1 MTGKAD
7 FTEDEWRVVLEGPPT
22 AGMIVVTAQRGG
34 TFRETLAIA
43 KAYVEARKHH
53 GESELLDE
61 IVSAK
66 PEIDH
71 TRYHSAEE
79 LREHGLQHLRD
90 AVELLEQKAT
100 PEELDDY
107 KRFLLNVA
115 DRSPTSPGRRRDR
128 ERRRACGHRRDRNE
142 PRSNRSTGLIF
153 VYGRAVAG
161 IVLTMRLCP

>member
-79 LREHGLQHLRD
+79 LKEHGLQHLRD
-90 AVELLEQKAT
+90 TVELLEQKAT

-107 KRFLLNVA
+107 KRFILNVA
-115 DRSPTSPGRRRDR
+115 DKVANAHR
-128 ERRRACGHRRDRNE
+128 EGAETVSADEHAAIDAIAASLGTTA
-142 PRSNRSTGLIF
+142 PQG
-153 VYGRAVAG
+153 
-161 IVLTMRLCP
+161 

>member
-1 MTGKAD
+1 VAGKAD
-7 FTEDEWRVVLEGPPT
+7 FTDDDWRIVLEGPPA
-22 AGMIVVTAQRGG
+22 AGMIVVTAQGGG
-34 TFRETLAIA
+34 TFREALAIA

-79 LREHGLQHLRD
+79 LKEHGLQHLRD
-90 AVELLEQKAT
+90 AVELLERKAT

-107 KRFLLNVA
+107 KRFVLNVA
-115 DRSPTSPGRRRDR
+115 EKVANAHR
-128 ERRRACGHRRDRNE
+128 EGGEGVSADERAAIEAIAASLATAAPSG
-142 PRSNRSTGLIF
+142 
-153 VYGRAVAG
+153 
-161 IVLTMRLCP
+161 

>member
-7 FTEDEWRVVLEGPPT
+7 FTEDDWRTVLEGPPT

-43 KAYVEARKHH
+43 KAYVEARKQH

-66 PEIDH
+66 PEIEH

-79 LREHGLQHLRD
+79 LKEHALQHLRD
-90 AVELLEQKAT
+90 AVELLAQKAT

-107 KRFLLNVA
+107 KRFVLNVA
-115 DRSPTSPGRRRDR
+115 DKVANAHR
-128 ERRRACGHRRDRNE
+128 EGGETVSADERAAIEAIAACLGTTA
-142 PRSNRSTGLIF
+142 P
-153 VYGRAVAG
+153 
-161 IVLTMRLCP
+161 